1 MSFDKIINKIRSTK
15 EDLTRVKHRYGD
27 VHFISFL
34 GAVLSRLAYFDDNKF
49 LDKYSQIMG
58 PVIQPKILQAINNV
72 ASNNL
77 GALLDDETI
86 FGLNKTT
93 TDIFSNYEYQFRGKN
108 FIDFI
113 NLNMPQNINIINGD
127 LTGNLDLKIPGQ
139 KTVPGT
145 VKYISISWS
154 NYGEIYVVAD
164 KRMSNTIFLIFRG
177 PYSVKAAALFSN
189 PSSLIPL
196 TVCKDS
202 QSKPETF
209 LYGIFKA
216 SSEMIHT
223 IIETIRYLATDFL
236 GATTPN
242 SVKIFTTGHSL
253 GAAMCTN
260 FAYLWMGIKKTYP
273 YNSSPYNVL
282 ADNLVCI
289 SLGSPRCMG
298 DSVAK
303 KFCDFAMEQKILYLR
318 ITTRGDPI
326 VNLPY
331 GTGFIHPCSYDKTNQ
346 KRKLVSEDC
355 NATLTM
361 RPLPNVDYKANLD
374 CLDSEGRVYIR
385 NPLSHTIYLDIMY
398 TKAVDIVKLLSGIN
412 PVNIYKKGTVF
423 SQEVARGPDGSTI
436 CRLIMGQ
443 SGNYKAVFFDVNKSR
458 VEPTDIDAMLEGEL
472 NKVDPN
478 AAAQVKETNPDATNP
493 AATNPATTTAT
504 NPATTTATN
513 PDTTTATNPAT
524 TNPVNPDTT
533 TATNPTNPA
542 TTNPVNPANP
552 AAIQAGGGWF
562 SWLCPK
568 RAIMRDENAPDCSN
582 TTSDATTPT
591 NTNATTPTNTNATTP
606 TDTNATT
613 PTDTNATTP
622 TNTNATKPTILN
634 RISKLTKIGGE
645 VAEDRRVTNQAFNTL
660 VQKMVPL
667 QQDNLSP
674 LQGEIVN
681 PFNND
686 VMPNL
691 SCPGSK
697 FTGGSKK
704 RGRSYKSVTR
714 KLKSR
719 KLIKSKR
726 RQTRRK

>member
-1 MSFDKIINKIRSTK
+1 MILDKIANKISSTS
-15 EDLTRVKHRYGD
+15 EDLTRVKHRYGN

-49 LDKYSQIMG
+49 LDKYNQIMG

-86 FGLNKTT
+86 FGLNKSAN
-93 TDIFSNYEYQFRGKN
+93 DIFSNYEYQFRGKN

-127 LTGNLDLKIPGQ
+127 LTGNLVLKIPGQ
-139 KTVPGT
+139 KTDPGT

-189 PSSLIPL
+189 PTSIIPL

-202 QSKPETF
+202 QGNPETF

-260 FAYLWMGIKKTYP
+260 FAYLWMGIKKTAP

-331 GTGFIHPCSYDKTNQ
+331 GTGFIHPCSYDYQ

-361 RPLPNVDYKANLD
+361 RPLPNVDYNANLD
-374 CLDSEGRVYIR
+374 CLERETRVYIR

-458 VEPTDIDAMLEGEL
+458 VEPSNTDAMLESEL

-478 AAAQVKETNPDATNP
+478 AAAQVKETNPAATNTATNP
-493 AATNPATTTAT
+493 AATNTATTNTAT
-504 NPATTTATN
+504 NPA
-513 PDTTTATNPAT
+513 
-524 TNPVNPDTT
+524 
-533 TATNPTNPA
+533 NPT
-542 TTNPVNPANP
+542 NP

-582 TTSDATTPT
+582 TTSDS
-591 NTNATTPTNTNATTP
+591 
-606 TDTNATT
+606 TT

-622 TNTNATKPTILN
+622 TNTNAAKPTILN
-634 RISKLTKIGGE
+634 TISKLTKIGGE

-686 VMPNL
+686 IMPNL
-691 SCPGSK
+691 SCPGTK